1 MPFLGSWIQTQG
13 QPPHPPKKPSS
24 PIQYTPSSS
33 GAPTPHPGYCRCGA
47 GADVQGGTEDAEG
60 PLGRTVYY
68 DTTAVIIVFYA
79 FPYEI
84 THSDSGEE
92 FK

>member
-1 MPFLGSWIQTQG
+1 MKG
-13 QPPHPPKKPSS
+13 
-24 PIQYTPSSS
+24 
-33 GAPTPHPGYCRCGA
+33 
-47 GADVQGGTEDAEG
+47 VTEDAEG

-79 FPYEI
+79 FPDEI